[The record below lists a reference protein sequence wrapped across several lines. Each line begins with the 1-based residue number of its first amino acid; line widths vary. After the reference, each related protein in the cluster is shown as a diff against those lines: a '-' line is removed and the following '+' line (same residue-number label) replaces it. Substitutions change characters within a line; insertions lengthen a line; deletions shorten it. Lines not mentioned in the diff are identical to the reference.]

1 MAGRLT
7 HETHERLITTAKE
20 LTTSRQTF
28 YTCPAKLSPRLSHVM
43 LSNKTG
49 ATTPATASFTLE
61 YYEAATTTYFSLA
74 TTEDITVDSR
84 VLLTN
89 GEVPFLSMKEGDLI
103 TCKASAN
110 SSIDC
115 ITVVVEQEAR
125 RVS

>member
-1 MAGRLT
+1 MAILQ
-7 HETHERLITTAKE
+7 HQTHERLITKPLE

-28 YTCPAKLSPRLSHVM
+28 YTCPAKLSPRLSHVL

-61 YYEAATTTYFSLA
+61 YYQASTTTYFSLA
-74 TTEDITVDSR
+74 TTEDILVDSR
-84 VLLTN
+84 VLLDSN
-89 GEVPFLSMKEGDLI
+89 NMPLLSMKEGDLI

-115 ITVVVEQEAR
+115 IVVVIEQEAR
-125 RVS
+125 KVV

>member
-1 MAGRLT
+1 MALLQ
-7 HETHERLITTAKE
+7 HQTHERLITKALE
-20 LTTSRQTF
+20 LTTNRQTF
-28 YTCPAKLSPRLSHVM
+28 YTCPAKLSPRLSHVL

-49 ATTPATASFTLE
+49 ATSPATASFTLE

-84 VLLTN
+84 VIISSELFPL
-89 GEVPFLSMKEGDLI
+89 LSMKAGDLI

-115 ITVVVEQEAR
+115 LVVVVEQEAR
-125 RVS
+125 KVA